1 MFHAV
6 WPGRRAV
13 ERTPAAT
20 PAASEAIAKA
30 SPPRV
35 TPAPRVSS
43 PTPERGPAERMEVVR
58 VPASGRSIP
67 GVELSGLKWRQEVA
81 AKGSPYANMKP
92 GQVLPGKRTPGLE
105 GEPKLFTGRLAR
117 LKPRGFVSK
126 AQWRKFF
133 ADPVLSRFA
142 HGKAHAT
149 KGGAKIRYRRLV
161 ERKGGPSAGTAR

>member
-1 MFHAV
+1 
-6 WPGRRAV
+6 
-13 ERTPAAT
+13 
-20 PAASEAIAKA
+20 
-30 SPPRV
+30 
-35 TPAPRVSS
+35 
-43 PTPERGPAERMEVVR
+43 
-58 VPASGRSIP
+58 
-67 GVELSGLKWRQEVA
+67 
-81 AKGSPYANMKP
+81 MKP
-92 GQVLPGKRTPGLE
+92 GQVFPGRRTPGLE
-105 GEPKLFTGRLAR
+105 GEPKLFTGRLTR